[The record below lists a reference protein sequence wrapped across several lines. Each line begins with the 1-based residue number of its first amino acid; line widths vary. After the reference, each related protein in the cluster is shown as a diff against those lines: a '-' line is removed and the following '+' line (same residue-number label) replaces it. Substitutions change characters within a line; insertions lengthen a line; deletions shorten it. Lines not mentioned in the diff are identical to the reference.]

1 MKKEIVVKEYEGI
14 KLNIYNLDNRKFQG
28 EEIGRNDINGI
39 PIKECDIISI
49 GDIIHY
55 GGVVVYNPI
64 SCAFC
69 FEYENIDESHSF
81 SSGWSESQESPSEQ
95 DWKIVGSIYGNK

>member
-1 MKKEIVVKEYEGI
+1 M
-14 KLNIYNLDNRKFQG
+14 
-28 EEIGRNDINGI
+28 NGI
-39 PIKECDIISI
+39 PLKE
-49 GDIIHY
+49 GDVVLVDGNIRY
-55 GGVVVYNPI
+55 GGVIVYNPI

-69 FEYENIDESHSF
+69 FEYENIDESRSF